1 MEIVKD
7 MTPEVQ
13 SRFKNFLQEIDPRNV
28 LVDVH
33 GTIADSSPDGSWKLR
48 PGAAEMLLLLLR
60 EGLHI
65 QLCTWE
71 SPESVQEVTALL
83 YQSDKELKKIKAEET
98 IHVSQALQPYSYTM
112 LLAGLNGLIPYDFV
126 LGHPI
131 YFKYPPGYGA
141 LKSGAL
147 KSGVLTSGS
156 RIIIDDEYDRP
167 FGPTQSDDDARSVQ
181 NNPLFGW
188 TGIPANHP
196 DDRRY
201 GFPQRV
207 LAKVTDAVRL
217 WEEWHRFLF
226 R

>member
-1 MEIVKD
+1 

-13 SRFKNFLQEIDPRNV
+13 SHFENFLRGINPRNL

-71 SPESVQEVTALL
+71 SPESVLAVTNLL
-83 YQSDKELKKIKAEET
+83 HRRDRKLEEIKAKET

-126 LGHPI
+126 LRHYT
-131 YFKYPPGYGA
+131 YFKLPPGF
-141 LKSGAL
+141 
-147 KSGVLTSGS
+147 GS
-156 RIIIDDEYDRP
+156 RVVIDDEYNRP
-167 FGPTQSDDDARSVQ
+167 FGPTLSDDNARSVQ

-207 LAKVTDAVRL
+207 LAQVTGAIRL
-217 WEEWHRFLF
+217 WEEWHRFLL